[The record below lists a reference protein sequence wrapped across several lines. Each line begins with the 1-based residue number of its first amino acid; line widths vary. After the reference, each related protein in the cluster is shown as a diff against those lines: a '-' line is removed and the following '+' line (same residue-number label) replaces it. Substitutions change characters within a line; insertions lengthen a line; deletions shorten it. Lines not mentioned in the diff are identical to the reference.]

1 MAFIGVINPL
11 NPTVET
17 PEQICEDLVLAAK
30 YIPKDQLGATDDC
43 GLCNM
48 QRLFIKIAY

>member
-1 MAFIGVINPL
+1 VAFIGVINPL

-43 GLCNM
+43 GVYI
-48 QRLFIKIAY
+48 QRLFTNTAR